1 MDFGSS
7 PELGS
12 GIGGVFL
19 SNIDLAGGV
28 AAIGGETDDD
38 DGWRFI
44 DEKSAD
50 EDDGGLGVPPDS
62 DLDQML

>member
-28 AAIGGETDDD
+28 AAIGGETEDD
-38 DGWRFI
+38 DG
-44 DEKSAD
+44 
-50 EDDGGLGVPPDS
+50 
-62 DLDQML
+62 